1 MVAQIAL
8 IPGRHDVGNMTH
20 MAPTTSRPRKT
31 VDDFMALGDEVRA
44 ELIDGGL
51 YMTPSPSFRHQN
63 LAAKLLLA
71 IGPHVRD
78 AKLGTVAIAPLD
90 VHLPSGDIVE
100 PDLMYVATENQ
111 GIIEKWIRGV
121 PDLLIE
127 IVSPSNPERD
137 RIVKRALYAE
147 NGVPEYWI
155 VEPETQTIEVLRLDG
170 FAYAPAGYFGMGTE
184 LVTAAIP
191 DLRVSID
198 EVFAA

>member
-1 MVAQIAL
+1 
-8 IPGRHDVGNMTH
+8 MTY
-20 MAPTTSRPRKT
+20 MAPATSRPRKT

-44 ELIDGGL
+44 ELIDGEL
-51 YMTPSPSFRHQN
+51 YMMASPRPVHSIAADN
-63 LAAKLLLA
+63 LHLLV
-71 IGPHVRD
+71 GPHVR
-78 AKLGTVAIAPLD
+78 AHGLGRVMTAPSD

-100 PDLMYVATENQ
+100 PDLIYIAAENL
-111 GIIEKWIRGV
+111 GIIQDWIRGV

-127 IVSPSNPERD
+127 IVSPSNPERN

-147 NGVPEYWI
+147 NRVPEYWI

-170 FAYAPAGYFGMGTE
+170 SAYAPAGYFGMGTE

-198 EVFAA
+198 EVFAS